1 MSLCKSCIKNSL
13 VYVATALLLF
23 ATYGFLYPALDWP
36 DEYRN
41 VGLLQEGEESGYA
54 LIYGNFTRAII
65 GLSSSLA
72 GHSSVQD
79 VQRSVTEN
87 PSFKMVSGGLR
98 YLTISSVP
106 FAYYVAKLSNIL
118 LVSIFS
124 GIVLLYL
131 CQRDRWG
138 ASNSTYNAQI
148 YLLSLASPAVAYGVM
163 QISTDIL
170 FILCSLLPFFI
181 KSKRNA
187 RLFALLMLPLAFEDR
202 SFLIITLFVILKE
215 FLAARLMSKLSRSRP
230 ASKILILFAGVSV
243 SIVLANIVEGVLL
256 DGTLLNVV
264 IPGLGSAVSAALEY
278 THTKSF
284 DTITSLI
291 VFYAGIV
298 IMPSG
303 TELFVKYLPIYIAYI
318 PIFYFII
325 RGFVKKDETET
336 SQAGYIALLATVIIF
351 FFMTQAVHVFES
363 GRYYLFIVPYCI
375 NALMEQRSLAA
386 NRKLM
391 MLGVFVAIA
400 IFSVT
405 LAQLENNI

>member
-1 MSLCKSCIKNSL
+1 MSLCKSCARNSL
-13 VYVATALLLF
+13 LYVATVLLLLS
-23 ATYGFLYPALDWP
+23 TYGFLYPALDWP

-54 LIYGNFTRAII
+54 LIYGNFTRTIV
-65 GLSSSLA
+65 GLSASVA
-72 GHSSVQD
+72 GNSSVQD
-79 VQRSVTEN
+79 AQRAVTEN
-87 PSFKMVSGGLR
+87 PSFKMVNGGLR

-106 FAYYVAKLSNIL
+106 AAYYFAKLSNIL
-118 LVSIFS
+118 LVSLFS

-131 CQRDRWG
+131 CQRGRFEG
-138 ASNSTYNAQI
+138 GNSSYHAQI

-170 FILCSLLPFFI
+170 FILFSLLPFFI
-181 KSKRNA
+181 KTKRNS

-202 SFLIITLFVILKE
+202 SFLIISLFVVLKE
-215 FLAARLMSKLSRSRP
+215 FLAARLLNRLSQTSSTSKVLM
-230 ASKILILFAGVSV
+230 LLVGVSV
-243 SIVLANIVEGVLL
+243 AIFLANVVEAVLL
-256 DGTLLNVV
+256 DGMLLNAVF
-264 IPGLGSAVSAALEY
+264 PGLGSVVSASLEY

-291 VFYAGIV
+291 VFYAGII

-318 PIFYFII
+318 PIFYYVI
-325 RGFVKKDETET
+325 RGFVRKDENET
-336 SQAGYIALLATVIIF
+336 SRAGYIALLAMLMIF

-375 NALMEQRSLAA
+375 NALIEGRRFIA
-386 NRKLM
+386 NRKIM
-391 MLGVFVAIA
+391 MLGTFVAIA